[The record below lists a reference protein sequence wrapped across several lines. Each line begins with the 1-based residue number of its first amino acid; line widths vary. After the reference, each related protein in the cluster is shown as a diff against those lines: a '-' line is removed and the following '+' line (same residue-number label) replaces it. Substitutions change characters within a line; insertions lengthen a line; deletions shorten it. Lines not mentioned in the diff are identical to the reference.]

1 MEFEML
7 KKIPFSIAPRKMKYL
22 GINIQDIYKLY
33 IYIYTYMEK
42 DEILIKNLKLSK

>member
-7 KKIPFSIAPRKMKYL
+7 KKIPFSVAPRKMKYL

-33 IYIYTYMEK
+33 IYMEK
-42 DEILIKNLKLSK
+42 DEILIKNKII

>member
-1 MEFEML
+1 ML

-33 IYIYTYMEK
+33 IYGK
-42 DEILIKNLKLSK
+42 DEILIKKT